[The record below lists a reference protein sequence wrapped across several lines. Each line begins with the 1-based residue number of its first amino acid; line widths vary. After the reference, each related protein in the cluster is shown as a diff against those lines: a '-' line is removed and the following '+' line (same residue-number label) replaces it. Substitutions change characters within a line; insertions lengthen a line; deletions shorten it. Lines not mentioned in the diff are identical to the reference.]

1 MMYIILYILL
11 QYQCVVS
18 SYNLCVVG
26 AGGGLGR
33 ELVYQATQDRKQ
45 SVIAL
50 TTSLNIYLPYR
61 GDSYNEK
68 EEMLEYTSPLLDVD
82 NYWTNIDYNYESL
95 IICTGGSPFEM
106 DYSDTLTKKILENL
120 PDTCDDISIVS
131 AYSVEDETLEK
142 FSIPFQLMSNI
153 YLKDVYRAKR
163 EQERILR
170 LYNASQVRKKVFR
183 PRALSYGFTI
193 IPSTTR
199 KDLAKEILDT
209 I

>member
-1 MMYIILYILL
+1 
-11 QYQCVVS
+11 
-18 SYNLCVVG
+18 
-26 AGGGLGR
+26 
-33 ELVYQATQDRKQ
+33 
-45 SVIAL
+45 
-50 TTSLNIYLPYR
+50 
-61 GDSYNEK
+61 
-68 EEMLEYTSPLLDVD
+68 
-82 NYWTNIDYNYESL
+82 
-95 IICTGGSPFEM
+95 M